1 MQPLDEGADGGGSGY
16 LGTATHAGRLLA
28 WGSQALTLLPYALG
42 IALPMGEAH
51 RHEPPVPHDEVVVD
65 MGREREDSAENKQ
78 VLGGDEGNAPKAAPR
93 EPAELH
99 PQKEAQGK
107 EVMAENHAWGGT
119 EKPVKNLKNAPEVS
133 VPKDGRPPYKEQ
145 EPGRAAPD
153 AKARTAVLAGERN
166 AEAAGDGEKMKLQFP
181 GKAEEVVKSLEK
193 EAEPGEKPEL
203 PLPEHVE
210 PAEPQQLEQRESR
223 NGEDRQAEN
232 AENKLEGECG
242 TWAAS
247 AGFLCRRNVPA
258 LPGLALLST

>member
-28 WGSQALTLLPYALG
+28 WGSQALTLLPYVLG

-193 EAEPGEKPEL
+193 EVEPGKL
-203 PLPEHVE
+203 PLHGSVQIPW
-210 PAEPQQLEQRESR
+210 S
-223 NGEDRQAEN
+223 
-232 AENKLEGECG
+232 C
-242 TWAAS
+242 
-247 AGFLCRRNVPA
+247 NVPPVTGQCPCSI
-258 LPGLALLST
+258 LQPGVSF